1 MESQSRLLHILR
13 YLYDYTD
20 AEHDVS
26 SRDIRRMLENMG
38 ISATDRRTI
47 DSDVDALISAGHD
60 I

>member
-26 SRDIRRMLENMG
+26 SRDIMRMLENMG
-38 ISATDRRTI
+38 ISAPDRRTI
-47 DSDVDALISAGHD
+47 DSDRAVPLFH
-60 I
+60 

>member
-26 SRDIRRMLENMG
+26 SRDIMRMLENMG
-38 ISATDRRTI
+38 ISAPDRRTI